1 MQNNHIFLKSSSDDI
16 KKFTTSRNK
25 KNLKKT
31 YINPLSAKPTNGQT
45 HSNNSSPFTDEL
57 FEYIWPFCEVG
68 A

>member
-1 MQNNHIFLKSSSDDI
+1 MGNTETRRSLKNRPNNEYRMQNNHIFLKSSSDDI

-45 HSNNSSPFTDEL
+45 HSK
-57 FEYIWPFCEVG
+57 
-68 A
+68 